1 MLFTVP
7 AVHYHLKAQ
16 LLLLVSMIV
25 SGMAVCISC
34 FNMIMCVEN
43 EFDPVLVEVALH
55 QRRLETAEKEK
66 EEMLKR

>member
-1 MLFTVP
+1 MLFAIP

-16 LLLLVSMIV
+16 TLLLVSMIV

-55 QRRLETAEKEK
+55 
-66 EEMLKR
+66 